1 MAGFTAIAVTLLPV
15 MQRMKQRSVV
25 SVLIVHLNLFLL
37 DNYQIR
43 IVHQQSA
50 AK

>member
-1 MAGFTAIAVTLLPV
+1 
-15 MQRMKQRSVV
+15 MKQRSVV

-37 DNYQIR
+37 DSYQNR

-50 AK
+50 VK